1 MPDVDLKL
9 RTGLSSVSFSFRD
22 VSDNTA
28 QSVLP
33 EQVPSGVLL
42 RIFHLKMFRPED
54 EGDYVMFQRPKFLAP
69 SSDVLYQRV
78 RAYQTRFFKR
88 PAVGLLVIASLA
100 LLLSPPTHAQQV
112 NATLSGFV
120 LDTNKAVV
128 PNATVLIES
137 SALAIQR
144 SATTNE
150 EGYFIIT
157 SLPVGEYRLSVQA
170 EGFAP
175 FVREK
180 VKADVGNTL
189 VLTINLT
196 VKEISQQVSITDT
209 VYQSINK
216 DNANV
221 ETLISGTQVTE
232 LSLNGRNW
240 AQLVNLA
247 PGTSALVNDSQQGT
261 SVRIDDT
268 AINGLRRRTAPTLDG
283 ISNVDHG
290 SVGTQVNNI
299 SVDAIQE
306 FKLVSSPYSAEYGSQ
321 AGPAINVVTKRG
333 TSDFHGSLF
342 EFIRHDS
349 LNAFPWESKQV
360 TTQAPE
366 KSYLRFNN
374 FGGFVGG
381 PAYKNKLFFFGGM
394 EFKRPRTG
402 RTLSE
407 LVPTEAMRNGDFS
420 AFLPAGLPAGNT
432 SCAPAG
438 FTIPAGKF
446 ILCDK
451 SASTTGV
458 AFPGNIIPLA
468 KRSPNGI
475 ALMKLFPRANAGLDS
490 YIAAPITKRDVRQE
504 LVRIDYQLNSNV
516 TIFSRW
522 LRDKFDS
529 DNPLG
534 SSFDNQNLPIA
545 PDNHI
550 RVGKTFLTSY
560 THVLTPTMVNEAIV
574 AWQRNDQAINYQD
587 EAQIARA
594 TYGINFTEIFP
605 ENRLNKIPEFSVQ
618 GYSTLSGNGLP
629 YAIDARSWDVR
640 DNFTWVRGDHTF
652 RFGGLYINSFKAE
665 NTRVRDGGVLTFST
679 GSTAGTTFRPQDSG
693 HALANMLLGA
703 YTRYTET
710 SNTTNAPTTY
720 NQIELYANDQWRV
733 SSRLSLTLGLRMQYI
748 PWPYTDLGNIV
759 GFDSTRFDP
768 NKAPLGSNISGGV
781 INLTADPTGQ
791 RTRAQGFFDP
801 YNGLV
806 LPSNAVVNDPNLE
819 RLRTDRPS
827 GLADSGNA
835 LFAPRLGFAWD
846 PWGTG
851 KTVIRGGAGI
861 YYDRTLLNPIRDA
874 GVNAPFATVATITN
888 GRQFT
893 TPATLSGL
901 SGFNNPLDSLG
912 ATGTGRPLVQ
922 ALTVFDFDMP
932 PGAVYAYSLGVQ
944 RQLPWDFVVDLSYVG
959 NQARHLTHRRDIN
972 YVLPDVAL
980 ARNPTTGQFINATT
994 DTVRQYLGYSTIRLQ
1009 ENTGSSSYN
1018 SMQLSV
1024 QKRVSHGFTMSL
1036 AYTLSK
1042 ALTNFD
1048 VETSDLRVPFDASL
1062 DKSNANFDR
1071 RHVLALSYVYELP
1084 FFKERRGVA
1093 GQFLGGWQISGITTL
1108 QSGAYVNISG
1118 GSRASTSPGNGYG
1131 SNLDLI
1137 GDWRAVPGGQTPTP
1151 AFDASG
1157 NYISGG
1163 WINRAAFTGRVGL
1176 IGTVPRNLFQL
1187 PSTQNFNLSLMKRV
1201 RLSEKAKL
1209 QLRGEVFN
1217 LFNHP
1222 NYRTLVTNSSAAN
1235 FGALTETDE
1244 PRVVQLGI
1252 KLIF

>member
-1 MPDVDLKL
+1 MVHQAKL
-9 RTGLSSVSFSFRD
+9 
-22 VSDNTA
+22 
-28 QSVLP
+28 
-33 EQVPSGVLL
+33 SGVGNLGVWSL
-42 RIFHLKMFRPED
+42 GVRSL
-54 EGDYVMFQRPKFLAP
+54 G
-69 SSDVLYQRV
+69 VLMSGN
-78 RAYQTRFFKR
+78 RASRGKAAKRFS
-88 PAVGLLVIASLA
+88 VCLLLVPVMS
-100 LLLSPPTHAQQV
+100 LLLSSSTNAQQINSTISGLVTDV
-112 NATLSGFV
+112 NES
-120 LDTNKAVV
+120 VV
-128 PNATVLIES
+128 PSANVTVESAQLGIKRTATSGADGRFIV
-137 SALAIQR
+137 
-144 SATTNE
+144 TN
-150 EGYFIIT
+150 
-157 SLPVGEYRLSVQA
+157 LPVGEYRVTVAA
-170 EGFAP
+170 EGFAQ

-180 VKADVGNTL
+180 VKVDVGNTMSM
-189 VLTINLT
+189 TIQLT
-196 VKEISQQVSITDT
+196 VKEITQQVNVSDT
-209 VYQSINK
+209 EYQTINK
-216 DNANV
+216 ENANV

-232 LSLNGRNW
+232 LALNGRNW

-247 PGTSALVNDSQQGT
+247 PGTSSLVNDSQQGT

-306 FKLVSSPYSAEYGSQ
+306 FKLVSSPYSAEFGSQ
-321 AGPAINVVTKRG
+321 AGPSINVVTKRG
-333 TSDFHGSLF
+333 TSQFHGSVF
-342 EFIRHDS
+342 EFIRHDA

-360 TTQAPE
+360 TSRAPE

-374 FGGFVGG
+374 FGAFLGG

-402 RTLSE
+402 RTINE

-451 SASTTGV
+451 SGSTTGV
-458 AFPGNIIPLA
+458 AFPGNIIPA
-468 KRSPNGI
+468 VKRSPNGV
-475 ALMKLFPRANAGLDS
+475 ALMKLFPHANAGPDVL
-490 YIAAPITKRDVRQE
+490 ITAPITARDVRQE
-504 LVRIDYQLNSNV
+504 VLRMDYQINNNV
-516 TIFSRW
+516 TIFGRW
-522 LRDKFDS
+522 LHDKFDS

-550 RVGKTFLTSY
+550 RNGKTFMTSY
-560 THVLTPTMVNEAIV
+560 THVLSPTTVNEAIV
-574 AWQRNDQAINYQD
+574 AWQRNDQSINYQD
-587 EAQIARA
+587 NAQIARS

-629 YAIDARSWDVR
+629 YVIDARSWELR
-640 DNFTWVRGDHTF
+640 DNFTWVKDNHTF
-652 RFGGLYINSFKAE
+652 RFGGLFINSYKAE
-665 NTRVRDGGVLTFST
+665 NTRVRDGGIITFST
-679 GSTAGTTFRPQDSG
+679 GSTAGTSFRPQDSG
-693 HALANMLLGA
+693 NAFANMLLGA

-720 NQIELYANDQWRV
+720 NQFELYANDQWRV
-733 SSRLSLTLGLRMQYI
+733 NNKLSLTLGLRMQYL
-748 PWPYTDLGNIV
+748 PWPNTDLGNIV
-759 GFDSTRFDP
+759 GFDSSRFDP
-768 NKAPLGSNISGGV
+768 NKAPIGSNISGGV

-791 RTRAQGFFDP
+791 KTRSQGFFDP

-806 LPSNAVVNDPNLE
+806 LPHNAIINDANLE

-827 GLADSGNA
+827 GLGDSGGMR
-835 LFAPRLGFAWD
+835 FAPRVGFSWD
-846 PWGTG
+846 PFGTG
-851 KTVIRGGAGI
+851 LTVIRGGGGI
-861 YYDRTLLNPIRDA
+861 YFDRTLLNPLRDA

-893 TPATLSGL
+893 TSPNLSGL
-901 SGFNNPLDSLG
+901 AGFNNPLDSLG
-912 ATGTGRPLVQ
+912 VTGTGRPLVQ

-932 PGAVYAYSLGVQ
+932 PGAVYAYSIGVQ
-944 RQLPWDFVVDLSYVG
+944 RQLPGNFVLDLSYVG

-980 ARNPTTGQFINATT
+980 ARNASGQFINATT
-994 DTVRQYLGYSTIRLQ
+994 DTVRPYLGYSTIRMQ

-1024 QKRVSHGFTMSL
+1024 QKRVSNGFTMSL
-1036 AYTLSK
+1036 AYTWSH
-1042 ALTNFD
+1042 ALANFD

-1071 RHVLALSYVYELP
+1071 RHVLAISYVYELP
-1084 FFKERRGVA
+1084 FFNRQHGFKGNV
-1093 GQFLGGWQISGITTL
+1093 LGGWQVSGITTL
-1108 QSGAYVNISG
+1108 QSGAFVNLSG
-1118 GSRASTSPGNGYG
+1118 GSRASTSPSNGYG
-1131 SNLDLI
+1131 ANLDLI
-1137 GDWRAVPGGQTPTP
+1137 GDWRAVPGGQTSTP
-1151 AFDASG
+1151 VFDANG
-1157 NYISGG
+1157 NYVSGG
-1163 WINRAAFTGRVGL
+1163 WINRDAFTGRVGL
-1176 IGTVPRNLFQL
+1176 IGSTPRNLFQM
-1187 PSTQNFNLSLMKRV
+1187 PGQQTFNLSLMKSIRFTERA
-1201 RLSEKAKL
+1201 RL
-1209 QLRGEVFN
+1209 QFRGEVFN

-1222 NYRTLVTNSSAAN
+1222 NYRTLITNFSASN

-1244 PRVVQLGI
+1244 PRVIQLGV
-1252 KLIF
+1252 KFLF